1 MVFQVF
7 CLCFISDIKPRLL
20 LFGKD
25 DSSEK
30 ILYYRIFTHFLCV
43 GRCCVF
49 AIACRN
55 GILELAVCADD

>member
-1 MVFQVF
+1 MVFSSL

-30 ILYYRIFTHFLCV
+30 YCTARIFHSFSMRGVVLRICYCLPEWHFGAGCV
-43 GRCCVF
+43 R
-49 AIACRN
+49 
-55 GILELAVCADD
+55 